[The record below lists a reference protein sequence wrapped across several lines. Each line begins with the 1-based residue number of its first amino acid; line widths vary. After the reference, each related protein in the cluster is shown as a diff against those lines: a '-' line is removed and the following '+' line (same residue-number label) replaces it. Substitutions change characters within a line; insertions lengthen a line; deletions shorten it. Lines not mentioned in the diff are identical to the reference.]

1 MWYAWVEAQ
10 RNLIRTAGAWAAFS
24 ASAWGISWPAL
35 LGSDWLSTLLQPQPA
50 EVPPFGIE
58 SVTIGSRTIPVA
70 ERIADSTPFCV
81 LRHFAREMEGVPR
94 TRRRK
99 APDIL
104 ICAPLAGH
112 HAVMLRETVEALL
125 QDGDVYLTDWVDAR
139 DVPLSAGAF
148 GLDDYVLLIER
159 FLRKVGRE
167 RIHVVAVCQAAV
179 ATLAALALLASE
191 GDAPAAS
198 LTLMGGPIDTR
209 LNPTGLA
216 RFAQSHSVDWFR
228 RTLIDTVPPPYAGA
242 GRRVYPGYC
251 QQAAIAAAYPSHKWA
266 LEADYWSSQ
275 AAADA
280 EGIARSLRH
289 MGEYAAVLD
298 MDEHYFLDTLQVIF
312 HEQQLARGTWQV
324 DGREVRPQA
333 LSSIALC
340 TVEGTHDTVTGAQQT
355 HAAQALCSGIADKKR
370 LGLTIADCDHYGLF
384 MGPHWRN
391 EIHPAVTRF
400 WQKA

>member
-24 ASAWGISWPAL
+24 ASAWGSWPAL
-35 LGSDWLSTLLQPQPA
+35 LGSDWLSTLLQPQSA

-81 LRHFAREMEGVPR
+81 LRHFAREADSVPR
-94 TRRRK
+94 TRRHK

-104 ICAPLAGH
+104 IGAPLAGH

-159 FLRKVGRE
+159 FLRKIGRE
-167 RIHVVAVCQAAV
+167 RIHVVAVCQATAP
-179 ATLAALALLASE
+179 TLAALALLASE
-191 GDAPAAS
+191 GDVPAAS

-251 QQAAIAAAYPSHKWA
+251 QQAAIAAAFPRHKWE

-355 HAAQALCSGIADKKR
+355 HAAQALCSGITDNKR

-384 MGPHWRN
+384 MGPRWRN